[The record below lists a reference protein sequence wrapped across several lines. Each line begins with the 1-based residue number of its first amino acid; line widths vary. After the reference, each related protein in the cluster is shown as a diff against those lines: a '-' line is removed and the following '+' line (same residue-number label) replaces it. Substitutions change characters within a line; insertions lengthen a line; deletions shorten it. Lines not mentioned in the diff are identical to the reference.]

1 MAFILWNLPTSLG
14 YQKFQIRKSGVFYF
28 PNQIIS
34 IFNFLLR
41 IVIPIFVWAA
51 GSADGKKGHP
61 FLFLSVFFFSKQI
74 LTCLKAKNPI
84 FCDTTVKNHLITT
97 IQGNETIDE
106 KFGAVGETLSHFP
119 HTFLQLWSKYFLQ
132 ISNLKKCE
140 LETTRFH
147 HQNHFKCLEQ
157 IYFVYVLKCLSLSIN
172 RSWIYSC
179 YLSRIKKTL
188 VHR

>member
-1 MAFILWNLPTSLG
+1 MLDYLSQTTPSFSCVYFSFCLSILLS
-14 YQKFQIRKSGVFYF
+14 FYL
-28 PNQIIS
+28 S
-34 IFNFLLR
+34 
-41 IVIPIFVWAA
+41 V
-51 GSADGKKGHP
+51 SHHSYCP

-84 FCDTTVKNHLITT
+84 FCDTTVKNNLITT
-97 IQGNETIDE
+97 IQGNENIDE

-140 LETTRFH
+140 LERTRFH

-157 IYFVYVLKCLSLSIN
+157 IYFVYVLKCLSLYKPIMN
-172 RSWIYSC
+172 LQLLFIAY
-179 YLSRIKKTL
+179 
-188 VHR
+188 